1 MEKTSGDFVK
11 SLKEKIS
18 KKKKQ
23 EKLQR
28 NILHDSLDYLI
39 SIVKESPQIELRSVK
54 NFETNEIS
62 CFLNLYS
69 ECENIPQSIGS
80 LIEKNGLDFR
90 KIELDPKRILYLVDF
105 GENIISSGKTNNW
118 FFLEF
123 YFKGKYIFELKMTQN
138 HEELTYS
145 IFDRKYY
152 NIKFWIC
159 DNLEMTVYDIPI
171 KNSDRDKNRSRIPLN
186 EKYTLTML
194 FDLIGE
200 VEKINISRKIGRKKD
215 N

>member
-69 ECENIPQSIGS
+69 ECENIPHSIGS
-80 LIEKNGLDFR
+80 LIEKNG
-90 KIELDPKRILYLVDF
+90 
-105 GENIISSGKTNNW
+105 
-118 FFLEF
+118 F
-123 YFKGKYIFELKMTQN
+123 YI
-138 HEELTYS
+138 
-145 IFDRKYY
+145 
-152 NIKFWIC
+152 
-159 DNLEMTVYDIPI
+159 
-171 KNSDRDKNRSRIPLN
+171 
-186 EKYTLTML
+186 
-194 FDLIGE
+194 
-200 VEKINISRKIGRKKD
+200 
-215 N
+215 